1 MKRFSIYTLLISAIL
16 MGSCKKTLDVNDNPN
31 LPIDVQESLLLAPA
45 ELNISDF
52 VYAGSASVMVQY
64 WMQSSAPN
72 QTNPGFWNYNV
83 FNRDYDGDWFNIYV
97 NILKNL
103 KLLNDKAELNSNH
116 NYAAVAKILTAY
128 TLGAATGFWGDVP
141 YSQAF
146 KGADNYK
153 PTYDKQEDVYKSI
166 QSLLDNAILDIAK
179 NSSKKPGAEDYFY
192 SGDMDKWKRLAYTLK
207 ARYYM
212 HLTKAPGYNA
222 QTQADLALAALAQGM
237 SADSDDLKFS
247 YSGVAGAESILF
259 TVFNPVSTLVLNQ
272 TYVEGFKTRVDPR
285 LTKLV
290 KPATATGLYTG
301 RRIGTPPG
309 SLSDYSYP
317 ANVNAGIAAPA
328 YLVNYSEA
336 IFLKAEATFIKSGAA
351 AAQPIY
357 QDGIRNHMLK
367 LGVSATPDIAAY
379 LALRGMLSSANALQR
394 IIEEKNIAN
403 FFNLENYNDWRRTGF
418 PAITPVDGAL
428 SAIPRRLLY
437 PETELK
443 TNPQPQQ
450 TAKVTDRIWWDAQ

>member
-1 MKRFSIYTLLISAIL
+1 MKRFSIYTFLIAALLWS
-16 MGSCKKTLDVNDNPN
+16 GCKKTLDVNDNPN
-31 LPIDVQESLLLAPA
+31 EPTDVQESLLLAPA

-64 WMQSSAPN
+64 WMQSTAPN

-103 KLLNDKAELNSNH
+103 KLLNDKAEANGNF
-116 NYAAVAKILTAY
+116 NYAAVGKILTAY
-128 TLGAATGFWGDVP
+128 TLAAATDFWGDVP

-153 PTYDKQEDVYKSI
+153 PSYDKQEDVYKSI
-166 QSLLDNAILDIAK
+166 QSLLDNAIVDIDK
-179 NSSKKPGAEDYFY
+179 NAPLKPGGEDYFY
-192 SGDMDKWKRLAYTLK
+192 GGDMGSWKRLAYTLK
-207 ARYYM
+207 ARYYL

-222 QTQADLALAALAQGM
+222 TAQADLALSAIATGM
-237 SADSDDLKFS
+237 QSDDDDLKFK
-247 YSGVAGAESILF
+247 YSGAAGAESILF
-259 TVFNPVSTLVLNQ
+259 TVFNPVSTILLNQ

-285 LTKLV
+285 LTRLV
-290 KPATATGLYTG
+290 KPAVATGLYTG

-309 SLSDYSYP
+309 TLDEYSYP
-317 ANVNAGIAAPA
+317 TNFHAGIAAPA

-336 IFLKAEATFIKSGAA
+336 IFIKAEATFIKSGAA

-357 QDGIRNHMLK
+357 QDGIRKHMLK
-367 LGVSATPDIAAY
+367 LGVSTNEINAY
-379 LALRGMLSSANALQR
+379 LALRGTLTAGNALQR
-394 IIEEKNIAN
+394 IMEEKSIAN

-418 PAITPVDGAL
+418 PAITAVDGAL

-437 PETELK
+437 PETELR
-443 TNPQPQQ
+443 TNPQPQHS
-450 TAKVTDRIWWDAQ
+450 AKVTDRLWWDAQ